1 MCRKNDQ
8 CSDISSFL
16 IENKI
21 DVKSDEISTFSSIK
35 EVEILVSFLALKTDP
50 KNKDHIKELLKY
62 FAHASK
68 NDEQYSFI
76 QYNIN
81 NRSAVTLEMMSS
93 KIFDS
98 SVSLSY
104 KLKF

>member
-1 MCRKNDQ
+1 M
-8 CSDISSFL
+8 FGAGL
-16 IENKI
+16 
-21 DVKSDEISTFSSIK
+21 
-35 EVEILVSFLALKTDP
+35 
-50 KNKDHIKELLKY
+50 
-62 FAHASK
+62 
-68 NDEQYSFI
+68 

-81 NRSAVTLEMMSS
+81 KRSAVTLEMMSS

>member
-1 MCRKNDQ
+1 MIAGIRFGNP
-8 CSDISSFL
+8 FGWEGNL
-16 IENKI
+16 FI
-21 DVKSDEISTFSSIK
+21 DFSKDSEIKIK
-35 EVEILVSFLALKTDP
+35 ECPAGQVCTTLVEYELADKTDQ
-50 KNKDHIKELLKY
+50 K
-62 FAHASK
+62 FGAG
-68 NDEQYSFI
+68 I

-81 NRSAVTLEMMSS
+81 KRSAVTLEMMSS